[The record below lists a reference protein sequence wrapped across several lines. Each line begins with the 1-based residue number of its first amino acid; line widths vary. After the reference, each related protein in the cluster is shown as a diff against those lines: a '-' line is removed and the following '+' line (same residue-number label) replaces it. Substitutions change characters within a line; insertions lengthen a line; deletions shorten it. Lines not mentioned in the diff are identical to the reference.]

1 MESHRIR
8 NAKPMKESLA
18 KTRYDLMRAEQF
30 VPFSILF
37 ASGQRFEIKSR
48 EHIGLGPVSRSDVE
62 GLKAVIVWDDVGKWR
77 SVYMPAILKV
87 DDRSLTLG
95 ASRGTIGILI
105 DGTTRK
111 LCWQGS
117 TLQ

>member
-1 MESHRIR
+1 
-8 NAKPMKESLA
+8 MKESLA

-87 DDRSLTLG
+87 ERSQPY
-95 ASRGTIGILI
+95 S
-105 DGTTRK
+105 
-111 LCWQGS
+111 GS
-117 TLQ
+117 EPRNRRHSD